1 MQAEEALGFLEGDFS
16 GELTWPWQSL
26 TELVG
31 PPLAGELWFI
41 GARPGNGKTTILLNW
56 LDHLIHDKRKVL
68 YIGMEMSPARLRAQ
82 WASWACGYD
91 FKYVARKQW
100 HMLPPD
106 ARDQMRDHIFWQNRP
121 EISEHITFADDER
134 ITLDSMRQWIK
145 ASEKR
150 GLDVVIVDH
159 LHRMSW
165 GGADATSAMA
175 EGVVELKTMAKERG
189 LRMVVAAQLK
199 RPAYADVL
207 DDFMPPAASAIKQ
220 TGATEQEADTI
231 LLLHKGLRQ
240 GVKNGELQLVRQG
253 QLQIEDVARDRVMMV
268 RVGKCRIDGD
278 ARDRSVPL
286 FVHKGRLYGSEAER
300 SRQAFGEIVQPRQQS
315 NPPANE
321 ITLPW

>member
-1 MQAEEALGFLEGDFS
+1 
-16 GELTWPWQSL
+16 
-26 TELVG
+26 
-31 PPLAGELWFI
+31 
-41 GARPGNGKTTILLNW
+41 
-56 LDHLIHDKRKVL
+56 
-68 YIGMEMSPARLRAQ
+68 
-82 WASWACGYD
+82 
-91 FKYVARKQW
+91 
-100 HMLPPD
+100 
-106 ARDQMRDHIFWQNRP
+106 
-121 EISEHITFADDER
+121 
-134 ITLDSMRQWIK
+134 
-145 ASEKR
+145 
-150 GLDVVIVDH
+150 
-159 LHRMSW
+159 
-165 GGADATSAMA
+165 
-175 EGVVELKTMAKERG
+175 MAKERG

-286 FVHKGRLYGSEAER
+286 FVHKGRLYGSETER
-300 SRQAFGEIVQPRQQS
+300 SRQAFGEIVQPQQSKS